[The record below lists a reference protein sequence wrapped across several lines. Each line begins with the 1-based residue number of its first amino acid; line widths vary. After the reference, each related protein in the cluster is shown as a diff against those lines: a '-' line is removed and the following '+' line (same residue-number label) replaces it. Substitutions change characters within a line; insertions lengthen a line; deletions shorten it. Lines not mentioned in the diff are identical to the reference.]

1 MRAAEHHLSL
11 ETRPRRSGLAA
22 PELLALGVGELRR
35 CIVRNV
41 RPARP
46 REPVN
51 NQRVT
56 TVASW
61 PPVARHLRTTNG
73 GAGDSWDGERSEGGE
88 VPQSAAD
95 ADSSQG
101 RSERRGEGAQ
111 CRASR
116 WAAITV
122 VRPRRSRMPSTTRSP
137 MPRRRG
143 RERRLLGD
151 RCRQAIGESA
161 EGSSGGRKEK
171 VRARR
176 GAKET
181 IGKNP
186 RPSSSV
192 PSRGVGHRCCGAT
205 LCEVPWEWTDRV
217 AESCLQSTVPDD
229 VYAELKR
236 PTEMVGGPGRR
247 RLAMVGQSPLTSR
260 S

>member
-51 NQRVT
+51 SQRVT

-61 PPVARHLRTTNG
+61 PPLARHLRTTNG

-101 RSERRGEGAQ
+101 RSEE
-111 CRASR
+111 
-116 WAAITV
+116 
-122 VRPRRSRMPSTTRSP
+122 TR
-137 MPRRRG
+137 
-143 RERRLLGD
+143 
-151 RCRQAIGESA
+151 
-161 EGSSGGRKEK
+161 GGR
-171 VRARR
+171 
-176 GAKET
+176 
-181 IGKNP
+181 P
-186 RPSSSV
+186 V
-192 PSRGVGHRCCGAT
+192 PSIEVGCDHRSSPPT
-205 LCEVPWEWTDRV
+205 F
-217 AESCLQSTVPDD
+217 PDA
-229 VYAELKR
+229 VYDEIAD
-236 PTEMVGGPGRR
+236 
-247 RLAMVGQSPLTSR
+247 ASSPR
-260 S
+260 